1 MTMDE
6 LRDAQVAME
15 DKVYRIWTVL
25 SAFEG
30 NKITYTTKKVTCGF
44 SFFFTTT
51 TSSITKNFPNLLL
64 TKKKHR
70 NFYFM

>member
-30 NKITYTTKKVTCGF
+30 NKTTKTVPIQPKKKVTCGF
-44 SFFFTTT
+44 SFFFPLPLLHFYY
-51 TSSITKNFPNLLL
+51 KKFPQFVAN
-64 TKKKHR
+64 
-70 NFYFM
+70 